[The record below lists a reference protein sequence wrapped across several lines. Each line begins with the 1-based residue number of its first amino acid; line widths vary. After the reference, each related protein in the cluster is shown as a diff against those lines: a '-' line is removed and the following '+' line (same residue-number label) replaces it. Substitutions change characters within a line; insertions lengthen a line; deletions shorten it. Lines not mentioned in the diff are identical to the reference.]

1 MAYVKAFAGRWNI
14 RDLDTEEQTR
24 TILREMSGRESTYGL
39 LIEDNGLPSGSGE
52 GGVIMPERR
61 RRYQEAARLPDP

>member
-24 TILREMSGRESTYGL
+24 TVLREMSGRELTYDI
-39 LIEDNGLPSGSGE
+39 LIEDNGLPNGSGE
-52 GGVIMPERR
+52 GGLIMPERR
-61 RRYQEAARLPDP
+61 RRYPEAAWLPNL

>member
-24 TILREMSGRESTYGL
+24 TVLREMSGRELTYGL
-39 LIEDNGLPSGSGE
+39 FIEDNGLPSGSGE
-52 GGVIMPERR
+52 SGVIMPERK
-61 RRYQEAARLPDP
+61 RRYQEAARLPDL